1 MAQEKALFDLIIPEY
16 QRQLEKMGIH
26 CEKVLLYGSYAQ
38 GKQQEGSDID
48 LVVISDDW
56 KKYSRLERLE
66 LLGIAAAR
74 ILQPIQAVGFTPEE
88 IRGEDILPFW
98 QEIIRTAAH
107 AA

>member
-1 MAQEKALFDLIIPEY
+1 MAQEKTLLGEIIPNY

-26 CEKVLLYGSYAQ
+26 CQEILLYGSYAQ
-38 GKQQEGSDID
+38 GKQREGSDID

-56 KKYSRLERLE
+56 KKHSRLERLE

-74 ILQPIQAVGFTPEE
+74 ILQPIQAVGFTLEE
-88 IRGEDILPFW
+88 IRGEDILPLW